1 MVILNEGL
9 ARISRINL
17 TYIWNV
23 TVLQMNKVE
32 QWSSLLLFILQY
44 AVIQISQMNKVEQWN
59 SLLIFILQY
68 VVIQIL
74 QINYF

>member
-1 MVILNEGL
+1 
-9 ARISRINL
+9 
-17 TYIWNV
+17 
-23 TVLQMNKVE
+23 MNKVE

-68 VVIQIL
+68 VVIQIS
-74 QINYF
+74 QIDNF